1 MGARGTT
8 RDAVKPDS
16 SRTVYEG
23 RQVDVVIERYPMT
36 EAEVVEHP
44 PAVTIV
50 AVDRDD
56 CVTLV
61 RQFRAPTRR
70 SVLELPAGKLDD
82 GEEPEAAARRELE
95 EETGLRGG
103 VWERV
108 TAFWTTPG
116 FCNERMYLFFA
127 EELER
132 GEPGEQ
138 DDDEDIEIVRIPR
151 AEIRGR
157 LGEIEDA
164 KTLVGLLL
172 YLSRRDKEVR

>member
-1 MGARGTT
+1 M
-8 RDAVKPDS
+8 KPES
-16 SRTVYEG
+16 SEKVYDG

-50 AVDRDD
+50 AVDTTG

-61 RQFRAPTRR
+61 KQFRAPTRGT
-70 SVLELPAGKLDD
+70 VLELPAGKLDD

-103 VWERV
+103 TWERV
-108 TAFWTTPG
+108 TEFWTTPG
-116 FCNERMYLFFA
+116 FCNERMHLFFA
-127 EELER
+127 EDLER
-132 GEPGEQ
+132 GEPGNQ
-138 DDDEDIEIVRIPR
+138 DEDEDIEIVRVPL
-151 AEIRGR
+151 AEIRQR
-157 LGEIEDA
+157 LDQIEDA

-172 YLSRRDKEVR
+172 YLSRRDTPAR